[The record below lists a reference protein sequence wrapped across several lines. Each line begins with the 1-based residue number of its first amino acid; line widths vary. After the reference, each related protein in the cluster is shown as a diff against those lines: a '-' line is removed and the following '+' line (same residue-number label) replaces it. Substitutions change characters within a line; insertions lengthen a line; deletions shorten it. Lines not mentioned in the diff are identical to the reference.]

1 MANKPSWNLE
11 QLAQHYVET
20 LRSPP
25 NGHGQHV
32 SPIFGHSF
40 LIIREAKK
48 RFPAEAVDNA
58 FRNEIDRGH
67 K

>member
-1 MANKPSWNLE
+1 MTKKPSWNLE

-32 SPIFGHSF
+32 SPIFGQSF
-40 LIIREAKK
+40 LIIRAAKK
-48 RFPAEAVDNA
+48 RFSAEEVDQA
-58 FRNEIDRGH
+58 FRNEIDRGA